1 MVPPASS
8 EITVP
13 LALSTPQ
20 TQLVLRMSTAPVVIL
35 KELKVLCFDGDLE
48 VVILKDLRPVS
59 PSLEGLKAEPAQ
71 RDWAGDLE
79 TRIVGQLS
87 ARLKP

>member
-20 TQLVLRMSTAPVVIL
+20 TQLVLRMSTEPVVIL
-35 KELKVLCFDGDLE
+35 KELKVVCFDRDLE
-48 VVILKDLRPVS
+48 VVILKDLRRAS
-59 PSLEGLKAEPAQ
+59 TKGEKGTC
-71 RDWAGDLE
+71 RG
-79 TRIVGQLS
+79 
-87 ARLKP
+87 